1 MTFIERQKSK
11 KKGKTKIIFRS
22 KNRLFSFV
30 EKRENGRTRRE
41 TRQQQSTQHQDNP
54 AIKILEQEPGSELV
68 DDDNVHLVMN
78 NRSLEFEL
86 QITKK
91 FLSETLISDGVKQT
105 CLKCDICHQSKDEK
119 SEFTFL
125 NFRWFLIFSFYV

>member
-1 MTFIERQKSK
+1 MND
-11 KKGKTKIIFRS
+11 
-22 KNRLFSFV
+22 KNRKRKVGISSATRNETHLLHID
-30 EKRENGRTRRE
+30 KRETNRTRRE

-54 AIKILEQEPGSELV
+54 AIKVLEQEPGSEFI

-91 FLSETLISDGVKQT
+91 FLSETYISDGVKQT
-105 CLKCDICHQSKDEK
+105 CLKCDICHQSN
-119 SEFTFL
+119 SWNIFYSY
-125 NFRWFLIFSFYV
+125 RSFLICSFYV

>member
-1 MTFIERQKSK
+1 MRKISK
-11 KKGKTKIIFRS
+11 KKVCPID
-22 KNRLFSFV
+22 
-30 EKRENGRTRRE
+30 KRENRTRRE

-54 AIKILEQEPGSELV
+54 AIKILEQEPGSEFI

-91 FLSETLISDGVKQT
+91 FLAETYISDGVKQT
-105 CLKCDICHQSKDEK
+105 CLKCDICHQSKK
-119 SEFTFL
+119 KKIHVF
-125 NFRWFLIFSFYV
+125 FSFKSFFFV

>member
-1 MTFIERQKSK
+1 LNDKNRKRK
-11 KKGKTKIIFRS
+11 VKIILGN
-22 KNRLFSFV
+22 KKIDDLILD
-30 EKRENGRTRRE
+30 KRENGRTRRE

-54 AIKILEQEPGSELV
+54 AIKILEQEPGKEFI

-91 FLSETLISDGVKQT
+91 FLSETLISNGVKQT
-105 CLKCDICHQSKDEK
+105 CLKCDICHQSK
-119 SEFTFL
+119 L
-125 NFRWFLIFSFYV
+125 

>member
-1 MTFIERQKSK
+1 MNDLYLID
-11 KKGKTKIIFRS
+11 
-22 KNRLFSFV
+22 
-30 EKRENGRTRRE
+30 KRENGRTRRE

-54 AIKILEQEPGSELV
+54 AIKILEQEPGKEFV

-91 FLSETLISDGVKQT
+91 FLSETLISDGIKQT
-105 CLKCDICHQSKDEK
+105 CLKCDICHQSKYF
-119 SEFTFL
+119 SIVLSFL
-125 NFRWFLIFSFYV
+125 FMNTTIVSVFMSNVALKVKILKN

>member
-1 MTFIERQKSK
+1 LNDKNRKRKVKIILGK
-11 KKGKTKIIFRS
+11 KKIDDLI
-22 KNRLFSFV
+22 LD
-30 EKRENGRTRRE
+30 KRENGRTRRE

-54 AIKILEQEPGSELV
+54 AIKILEQEPGSEFI

-91 FLSETLISDGVKQT
+91 FLSETFISDGVKQT
-105 CLKCDICHQSKDEK
+105 CLKCDICHQSK
-119 SEFTFL
+119 L
-125 NFRWFLIFSFYV
+125 

>member
-1 MTFIERQKSK
+1 MND
-11 KKGKTKIIFRS
+11 
-22 KNRLFSFV
+22 KNRKRKVSISCSTTNEIDFV
-30 EKRENGRTRRE
+30 LVDKRETNRTRRE

-54 AIKILEQEPGSELV
+54 AIKILEQEPGSEFI

-91 FLSETLISDGVKQT
+91 FLSETYISDGVKQT
-105 CLKCDICHQSKDEK
+105 CLKCDICHQSNSLEL
-119 SEFTFL
+119 FC
-125 NFRWFLIFSFYV
+125 LINIILF

>member
-1 MTFIERQKSK
+1 MSISCSTTNEID
-11 KKGKTKIIFRS
+11 
-22 KNRLFSFV
+22 FV
-30 EKRENGRTRRE
+30 LVDKRETNRTRRE

-54 AIKILEQEPGSELV
+54 AIKILEQEPGSEFI

-91 FLSETLISDGVKQT
+91 FLSETYISDGVKQT
-105 CLKCDICHQSKDEK
+105 CLKCDICHQSNSFEL
-119 SEFTFL
+119 F
-125 NFRWFLIFSFYV
+125 FLINIILF

>member
-1 MTFIERQKSK
+1 MND
-11 KKGKTKIIFRS
+11 
-22 KNRLFSFV
+22 KNRKRKVGISSATRNETHLLLID
-30 EKRENGRTRRE
+30 KRETNRTRRE

-54 AIKILEQEPGSELV
+54 AIKVLEQEPGSEFI

-91 FLSETLISDGVKQT
+91 FLSETYISDGVKQT
-105 CLKCDICHQSKDEK
+105 CLKCDICHQSN
-119 SEFTFL
+119 SWNIFCSYHS
-125 NFRWFLIFSFYV
+125 FLICSFYV

>member
-1 MTFIERQKSK
+1 MQQNQQIHYFCLTTIQPNDELLTFIERPKSK
-11 KKGKTKIIFRS
+11 KK
-22 KNRLFSFV
+22 
-30 EKRENGRTRRE
+30 EKRETNRTRRE

-54 AIKILEQEPGSELV
+54 AIKVLEQEPGSEFI

-91 FLSETLISDGVKQT
+91 FLSETYISEGVKQT
-105 CLKCDICHQSKDEK
+105 CLKCDICHQSKRK
-119 SEFTFL
+119 RIIFNC
-125 NFRWFLIFSFYV
+125 NFHVLPSR

>member
-1 MTFIERQKSK
+1 MDTNELI
-11 KKGKTKIIFRS
+11 
-22 KNRLFSFV
+22 SFLL
-30 EKRENGRTRRE
+30 ETIDKRETSRTRRE

-54 AIKILEQEPGSELV
+54 AIKVLEQEPGSEFI

-91 FLSETLISDGVKQT
+91 FLSETYISDGVKQT
-105 CLKCDICHQSKDEK
+105 CLKCDICHQSNCQTLLRHDENL
-119 SEFTFL
+119 SFFLFT
-125 NFRWFLIFSFYV
+125 SFHVQCGF